1 MEDQEIQG
9 VKFRSFVSL
18 CFKEAS
24 RGSVERTDWL
34 VLVGGGVLGLLAFLI
49 PAWERT
55 VTKALLLLPLS
66 AFASVG
72 VFRLL
77 LSPYLVYRTRD
88 LQVRIQNKE
97 LTGQITERNRE
108 IASLTHKEER
118 TPAEQYNYE
127 TAKKCLARFGGKAAI
142 ALRHLKTCGSIT
154 VTGPGMGNST
164 MSTFLPPNITLAEL
178 NWALGACAGEG
189 VVVYREPLGGAQ
201 RIYEIAKNMDKAL
214 AELLY

>member
-1 MEDQEIQG
+1 VEDQEIQG

-118 TPAEQYNYE
+118 TPAEQY
-127 TAKKCLARFGGKAAI
+127 
-142 ALRHLKTCGSIT
+142 IT
-154 VTGPGMGNST
+154 RQPRN
-164 MSTFLPPNITLAEL
+164 A
-178 NWALGACAGEG
+178 
-189 VVVYREPLGGAQ
+189 
-201 RIYEIAKNMDKAL
+201 
-214 AELLY
+214 

>member
-118 TPAEQYNYE
+118 TPAEQY
-127 TAKKCLARFGGKAAI
+127 
-142 ALRHLKTCGSIT
+142 IT
-154 VTGPGMGNST
+154 RQPRN
-164 MSTFLPPNITLAEL
+164 A
-178 NWALGACAGEG
+178 
-189 VVVYREPLGGAQ
+189 
-201 RIYEIAKNMDKAL
+201 
-214 AELLY
+214 